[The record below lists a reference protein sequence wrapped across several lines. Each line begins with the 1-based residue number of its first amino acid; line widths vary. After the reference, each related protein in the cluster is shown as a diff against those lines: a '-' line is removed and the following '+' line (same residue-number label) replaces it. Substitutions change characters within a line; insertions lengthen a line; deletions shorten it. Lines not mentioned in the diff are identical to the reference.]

1 MLMVLLKS
9 ELNILWK
16 ELENISGLFY
26 IGTQPKD
33 LFHIKKLKV
42 VRGRGTGE
50 FKIKIF
56 SLFEKRALIN

>member
-1 MLMVLLKS
+1 MLLKS

-33 LFHIKKLKV
+33 LFHIRSWRLLDGGDTGKFKV
-42 VRGRGTGE
+42 
-50 FKIKIF
+50 KIF
-56 SLFEKRALIN
+56 SLFEKRAFIN